1 MASPK
6 MPRGPS
12 RVKPREIVL
21 DAAGNETDARLCE
34 RVTSFREA
42 LFDLS
47 ARLISVPPSQI
58 GDEIAIGFRDA
69 AGFWGLD
76 SLILLDTSGYEDMRE
91 TCAFHAPGAEIVSLR
106 DGCHEIPWVADQM
119 DKGEAVVLSRLPQ
132 DLPETATEERQFFS
146 RHAIDSAFFIPC
158 AGASPPGSLVL
169 FALSV
174 RRVRPWPAEMIRL
187 FGYLGKILAG
197 ALERKRVIE
206 RIDEMLRYERLL
218 SEVSATYINLP
229 RDEVE
234 KVLRKDFGR
243 LSRLLGVDRCILY
256 RVDSN
261 MRFTHLEKPFLWSPD
276 EDADAIEELD
286 RFWAKMPNLFD
297 NLQYCFDKWYRGEHL
312 AWTRLDDLP
321 SEAEKMKQLYGRF
334 GVKSGIAVPV
344 SVAGTTIAA
353 LVVTTVRVH
362 RVWPPDLIPRLRL
375 FGEVFANALM
385 RKRNEEEIQ
394 SALSEIRSLKE
405 RIEADYIYL
414 REEINLEHDFGNIV
428 GKSDA
433 LKQIL
438 VKAKQV
444 APTNATVLLLGE
456 TGTGKGLIARA
467 IHNTSKR
474 KDRPFMQVN
483 CAALTPS
490 LIESELFGHEKGAF
504 TGAMSKRIG
513 RFEAAHGTTLFLDE
527 IGDLPLELQPKLLR
541 VLQDGEFERVGG
553 TATVKCDVRVIA
565 ATNRDL
571 EKEVEEG
578 RFRRDLW
585 YRLSIFPICIPP
597 LRERLDDIPLFLSSF
612 VKKYGTWMGKQ
623 FDMVSSK
630 TIRNLQNY
638 PWPGN
643 IRELEN
649 LVARAVITSPDGTLQ
664 IEVPAWSEP
673 VADSEKTLQ
682 EFEREHILKALE
694 GANWTIEGPNGVAR
708 RLGLK
713 PSTLRSRVK
722 KLDIHRPRRQP
733 G

>member
-1 MASPK
+1 MASQKVQRLQRRASARRSPD
-6 MPRGPS
+6 
-12 RVKPREIVL
+12 VVAN
-21 DAAGNETDARLCE
+21 AAENEPADRARKQLG
-34 RVTSFREA
+34 SFREA

-47 ARLISVPPSQI
+47 ARLIGLPSPQI
-58 GDEIAIGFRDA
+58 GQEIENGLRQAGELWDLDSIILAEVSDDGRIREVHAFRAPA
-69 AGFWGLD
+69 AG
-76 SLILLDTSGYEDMRE
+76 
-91 TCAFHAPGAEIVSLR
+91 AVSLAHLTR
-106 DGCHEIPWVADQM
+106 EKTWLFGRM
-119 DKGEAVVLSRLPQ
+119 SSGEAVVLSRVPQ
-132 DLPETATEERQFFS
+132 DLPAAAKLERQYFS
-146 RHAIDSAFFIPC
+146 RYGIGSALIIPC
-158 AGASPPGSLVL
+158 GRVPSPASVML
-169 FALSV
+169 FAASV
-174 RRVRPWPAEMIRL
+174 SHIRQWSPETVRL
-187 FGYLGKILAG
+187 FRFLGKILTG
-197 ALERKRVIE
+197 ALERKRVVE
-206 RIDEMLRYERLL
+206 RIDEVLQFERLL

-229 RDEVE
+229 RNEVE
-234 KVLRKDFGR
+234 KVLRKDFER

-256 RVDSN
+256 RVGEN
-261 MRFTHLEKPFLWSPD
+261 MRFSHLEKPFFWCPD
-276 EDADAIEELD
+276 EDSDVIKELD
-286 RFWAKMPNLFD
+286 EWWARVPNLFD
-297 NLQYCFDKWYRGEHL
+297 NLQYCFDKWYNGEHL
-312 AWTRLDDLP
+312 EWTRLEDLP
-321 SEAEKMKQLYGRF
+321 PEAEKMRQLYARF

-353 LVVTTVRVH
+353 LVVTTVRAH
-362 RVWPPDLIPRLRL
+362 RTWSPELIPRLRL
-375 FGEVFANALM
+375 FGEVFANALV
-385 RKRNEEEIQ
+385 RKKNEEEIQ

-467 IHNTSKR
+467 IHNASKR
-474 KDRPFMQVN
+474 RDRPFMQVN

-504 TGAMSKRIG
+504 TGASSRRVG

-553 TATVKCDVRVIA
+553 TATVKSDVRVIA

-571 EKEVEEG
+571 EKEVEER

-585 YRLSIFPICIPP
+585 YRLSIFPIYIPP

-612 VKKYGTWMGKQ
+612 VKKYGIWMGKQ
-623 FDMVSSK
+623 FNMVPTR
-630 TIRNLQNY
+630 TIRGLQSY

-649 LVARAVITSPDGTLQ
+649 LVERAVITSPDGNLQ
-664 IEVPAWSEP
+664 IEVPDRPERD
-673 VADSEKTLQ
+673 VDSAKTLE

-694 GANWTIEGPNGVAR
+694 ETNWIIEGLNGAAR

-713 PSTLRSRVK
+713 PSTLRFRAK
-722 KLDIHRPRRQP
+722 KLDIHRPRA
-733 G
+733 

>member
-1 MASPK
+1 MKFPK
-6 MPRGPS
+6 S
-12 RVKPREIVL
+12 SQEIQQFK
-21 DAAGNETDARLCE
+21 DT
-34 RVTSFREA
+34 

-47 ARLISVPPSQI
+47 ARLISVPAHEI
-58 GDEIAIGFRDA
+58 GREIDRALELIAGAWDLDLVLFSEVTDEG
-69 AGFWGLD
+69 GLALAH
-76 SLILLDTSGYEDMRE
+76 SY
-91 TCAFHAPGAEIVSLR
+91 AAPGIKRPSLLNAR
-106 DGCHEIPWVADQM
+106 QEIPWMMKKILQGETVAF
-119 DKGEAVVLSRLPQ
+119 SRLPD
-132 DLPETATEERQFFS
+132 DLPKTAVADRDFCVRTGIKS
-146 RHAIDSAFFIPC
+146 SLTLAFRTDE
-158 AGASPPGSLVL
+158 AGRGSLS
-169 FALSV
+169 ALSL
-174 RRVRPWPAEMIRL
+174 RRERSWTDEQVKTLRYT
-187 FGYLGKILAG
+187 GQILIN
-197 ALERKRVIE
+197 ALERKKTTF
-206 RIDEMLRYERLL
+206 RIHELLQFERLL

-234 KVLRKDFGR
+234 KVLRNDFER

-256 RVDSN
+256 RVGEN
-261 MRFTHLEKPFLWSPD
+261 MRFSHLEKPFFWCPD
-276 EDADAIEELD
+276 EDADVIKELD
-286 RFWAKMPNLFD
+286 EWWAKVPNLFD
-297 NLQYCFDKWYRGEHL
+297 NLQYFFDKWYSGEHL
-312 AWTRLDDLP
+312 EWTRLEELP
-321 SEAEKMKQLYGRF
+321 PEAEKVKKLYERF
-334 GVKSGIAVPV
+334 GVKSGIAIPV

-353 LVVTTVRVH
+353 LVVTTIRAH
-362 RVWPPDLIPRLRL
+362 RTWSPDLIPRLRL

-467 IHNTSKR
+467 IHNASKR

-504 TGAMSKRIG
+504 TGASVRRVG

-553 TATVKCDVRVIA
+553 TATVKSDVRVIA

-585 YRLSIFPICIPP
+585 YRLTIFPISIPP
-597 LRERLDDIPLFLSSF
+597 LRERLDDIPLFLGSF
-612 VKKYGTWMGKQ
+612 VKKYGTWIGKQ
-623 FDMVSSK
+623 FNMVPLK
-630 TIRNLQNY
+630 TIKALQSY

-649 LVARAVITSPDGTLQ
+649 LVERAVITSPDGNLQ
-664 IEVPAWSEP
+664 MELPAHHET
-673 VADSEKTLQ
+673 VADARRTLL
-682 EFEREHILKALE
+682 EFEKDHILKVLE
-694 GANWTIEGPNGVAR
+694 ETNWTIEGPNGAAR

-713 PSTLRSRVK
+713 PSTLRFRAK
-722 KLDIHRPRRQP
+722 KLDLRRPHA
-733 G
+733 

>member
-1 MASPK
+1 MKNTGSGGVPK
-6 MPRGPS
+6 S
-12 RVKPREIVL
+12 SHEIQQFK
-21 DAAGNETDARLCE
+21 DT
-34 RVTSFREA
+34 
-42 LFDLS
+42 LFELS
-47 ARLISVPPSQI
+47 VRLISVPARDIDREIDRALALIAEAWDFDLVLFSEVSD
-58 GDEIAIGFRDA
+58 DERRLSVVHSHA
-69 AGFWGLD
+69 
-76 SLILLDTSGYEDMRE
+76 
-91 TCAFHAPGAEIVSLR
+91 APGVVTPFLENEGR
-106 DGCHEIPWVADQM
+106 EIPWLM
-119 DKGEAVVLSRLPQ
+119 DGILRGETIVLGRLPD
-132 DLPETATEERQFFS
+132 DLPETAEADRDFCV
-146 RHAIDSAFFIPC
+146 R
-158 AGASPPGSLVL
+158 AGVKSSLTL
-169 FALSV
+169 PFKSDDAGRGILSV
-174 RRVRPWPAEMIRL
+174 LSLRGESSWTDEQVATLRYT
-187 FGYLGKILAG
+187 GQILIN
-197 ALERKRVIE
+197 ALERKKTTS
-206 RIDEMLRYERLL
+206 RIHELLEFEHLL

-229 RDEVE
+229 RDDVE
-234 KVLRKDFGR
+234 KVLRKDFER

-256 RVDSN
+256 RVN
-261 MRFTHLEKPFLWSPD
+261 EKMRFSGLEKPFVWCPE
-276 EDADAIEELD
+276 EDDNVIRELD
-286 RFWAKMPNLFD
+286 EWSAKTPNAFD
-297 NLQYCFDKWYRGEHL
+297 NLQYCFDRWYKGEHL
-312 AWTRLDDLP
+312 EWTHLEDLP
-321 SEAEKMKQLYGRF
+321 PEAEKVKELYRRF
-334 GVKSGIAVPV
+334 SVKSGIAIPV

-353 LVVTTVRVH
+353 LVVTTVRAH
-362 RVWPPDLIPRLRL
+362 RTWSPDLVPRLRL

-394 SALSEIRSLKE
+394 SALSEIKSLKE

-504 TGAMSKRIG
+504 TGAAARRVG

-553 TATVKCDVRVIA
+553 SATVKCDVRVIA

-578 RFRRDLW
+578 NFRRDLW
-585 YRLSIFPICIPP
+585 YRLSIFPISIPP
-597 LRERLDDIPLFLSSF
+597 LRERLDDIPLFVSSF
-612 VKKYGTWMGKQ
+612 VKKYGIWMGKR
-623 FDMVSSK
+623 FDMVPLK
-630 TIRNLQNY
+630 TIRALQDY

-649 LVARAVITSPDGTLQ
+649 LVERAVITSPDGSLR
-664 IEVPAWSEP
+664 IEVPAHAAVMRSS
-673 VADSEKTLQ
+673 AGKTLQ
-682 EFEREHILKALE
+682 DFERDHILKVLE
-694 GANWTIEGPNGVAR
+694 ETNWIIEGPQGAAR

-713 PSTLRSRVK
+713 PSTLRFRAK
-722 KLDIHRPRRQP
+722 KLEIRRPHP
-733 G
+733 